1 MGSDRAGAADPRS
14 FDRFAA
20 GYDRYVSLE
29 PAGLPRWLLDH
40 LPTRRGRALDAGCGS
55 GRHTL
60 ALADRFDEVVGVDLS
75 RPLIDI
81 ARRRRGHPRVRYL
94 AGDLL
99 GLIDPDGFDLV
110 LSVSA
115 LHHLDDLD
123 AALRHLRGLVAPGG
137 AVVLVDNVAQRPT
150 PPRWVYLA
158 GAVRDLPGDLRRH
171 GWRQAAWRLRFRT
184 GAPFLGHLASDRY
197 LTRQGFEE
205 RYGAAFPGARFQ
217 RLGHTHALIWRDP
230 RQRRRRRVTAGRRP
244 GRPGPRPPPRS
255 PRRSRAAAAGRPWP
269 TATRPGPPAAGP
281 PGFAGGPGT
290 GRRR

>member
-81 ARRRRGHPRVRYL
+81 AIARRRRGHPRVRYL

-99 GLIDPDGFDLV
+99 GFIDPDGFDLV
-110 LSVSA
+110 LSASA

-217 RLGHTHALIWRDP
+217 GLGHTHALIWRDP
-230 RQRRRRRVTAGRRP
+230 R
-244 GRPGPRPPPRS
+244 
-255 PRRSRAAAAGRPWP
+255 
-269 TATRPGPPAAGP
+269 
-281 PGFAGGPGT
+281 
-290 GRRR
+290 